1 MKLSDQPPP
10 YGSTGYGPSGF
21 EIPEL
26 PQGVTLE
33 RVYVDFLKYVYKATE
48 TYFASGTPNGSNV
61 WRRLRDNIVI
71 VLCTPNGWDVAQHT
85 FLRDVAIKAGLVVES
100 NADGRLE
107 FITEGEASVHYA
119 LALIESFSWLIKGKL
134 FLLTDAGGSTVDSTL
149 YKCKSTAPLILEE
162 VCASEC
168 VQVFPFHKHTT

>member
-1 MKLSDQPPP
+1 MKVSDQPPA

-26 PQGVTLE
+26 PKGVTLE
-33 RVYVDFLKYVYKATE
+33 RVYADLLKYVYNATE
-48 TYFASGTPNGSNV
+48 TYFVNGTPNGFNI
-61 WRRLRDNIVI
+61 WNRLRDSIVI

-85 FLRDVAIKAGLVVES
+85 FLREVAIKAGLVGES
-100 NADGRLE
+100 DADGRLE

-119 LALIESFSWLIKGKL
+119 LAYTEAISWLTKGKL
-134 FLLTDAGGSTVDSTL
+134 FVLTDAGGSTVDITL
-149 YKCKSTAPLILEE
+149 YKCKSTVPLILEE

-168 VQVFPFHKHTT
+168 IQVFLFNKNAI